1 MTSNVLPTLRSRLT
15 LLYIASIIGVFL
27 ILSGLF
33 SGLLWVALHNQIDH
47 HIHIVTTQAEQ
58 VVNNFDENQEEMLLN
73 NLVQM
78 GGMSILVITNNGG
91 VLLEKKSADITSLN
105 SSEIQQIRVESEKI
119 GHHPIHFTIHGQ
131 RFGSATVLVNG
142 EPALLAVGYSTK
154 ILQETFLQMVGIVV
168 GVITVTLPLL
178 AYFGYRLLK
187 KYLYPLEVV
196 AETAKQITHPKKL
209 TNRVTGLP
217 LTQEVS
223 TIVTSFNAM
232 LGRLETIF
240 ASEHEFFSDAAH
252 TLKTPLAV
260 LRAKVEGLNKE
271 RDTKK
276 QEMLQVIDSTVDT
289 VQDLLLISRIETG
302 DSGSVKMVD
311 LSLITHELV
320 ELAESL
326 TQETKVIV
334 DKDIQKNIK
343 ITADER
349 LIKKALG
356 NIVHNAV
363 QYVDKAGEI
372 HLSLKTHRENIL
384 FEVTNSGA
392 GIRSDELEHVFDRF
406 YRGTNAQINPQGSG
420 LGLAITKAVI
430 EKYGGKIKIESSKRT
445 TSVIVILQ
453 NQTTL

>member
-1 MTSNVLPTLRSRLT
+1 MSV
-15 LLYIASIIGVFL
+15 
-27 ILSGLF
+27 LF

-58 VVNNFDENQEEMLLN
+58 VVNNFDGTEEEMLLN

-78 GGMSILVITNNGG
+78 GGMSVLVVSNSGDVI
-91 VLLEKKSADITSLN
+91 LEKKSPDITSLN
-105 SSEIQQIRVESEKI
+105 SSEIQEIRVESEKI

-131 RFGSATVLVNG
+131 RFGSATVEVNG
-142 EPALLAVGYSTK
+142 QPALLAVGYSTK
-154 ILQETFLQMVGIVV
+154 ILKDTFYQMVGIVF
-168 GVITVTLPLL
+168 GVIIFTLPLL
-178 AYFGYRLLK
+178 TYFGYRLLK
-187 KYLYPLEVV
+187 RYLHPLEVI
-196 AETAKQITHPKKL
+196 AETAQQINHPKKL
-209 TNRVTGLP
+209 SNRVTGLP
-217 LTQEVS
+217 LTREIS

-240 ASEHEFFSDAAH
+240 TSEHEFFSDAAH

-271 RDTKK
+271 SEAKK
-276 QEMLQVIDSTVDT
+276 QEMIQVIDSAVDT

-302 DSGSVKMVD
+302 TDGSLKEID
-311 LSLITHELV
+311 LSSIVNELV

-326 TQETKVIV
+326 AQEKKVIV
-334 DKDIQKNIK
+334 NKNIQTDIK

-349 LIKKALG
+349 LIKKAFG

-363 QYVDKAGEI
+363 QYVDKAGVI
-372 HLSLKTHRENIL
+372 HISLRIDQGNIL
-384 FEVTNSGA
+384 FEVSNSGE
-392 GIRSDELEHVFDRF
+392 GMSSNELARVFERF
-406 YRGTNAQINPQGSG
+406 YRGSNAQMNPKGSG

-430 EKYGGKIKIESSKRT
+430 EKYGGEVKIESSKT
-445 TSVIVILQ
+445 TTNVSVILK

>member
-1 MTSNVLPTLRSRLT
+1 MKLNVLPTLRSRLT

-58 VVNNFDENQEEMLLN
+58 VVNNFDGNQEEMLLN

-78 GGMSILVITNNGG
+78 GGMSILVVTNNDD
-91 VLLEKKSADITSLN
+91 VLLEKKSADITSLK

-131 RFGSATVLVNG
+131 RFGSATVFVNG

-154 ILQETFLQMVGIVV
+154 ILQQTFLQMVGIVV

-187 KYLYPLEVV
+187 KYLYPLEVI

-217 LTQEVS
+217 LTREVS
-223 TIVTSFNAM
+223 AIVTSFNGM
-232 LGRLETIF
+232 LERLEAIF
-240 ASEHEFFSDAAH
+240 TSEHEFFSDAAH

-271 RDTKK
+271 SEVKK
-276 QEMLQVIDSTVDT
+276 QEMIQVIDSAVDA

-302 DSGSVKMVD
+302 TGGSVMKLD
-311 LSLITHELV
+311 LTLIVNELV

-326 TQETKVIV
+326 AQEKSVKICH
-334 DKDIQKNIK
+334 DIERDVLF
-343 ITADER
+343 TADGR
-349 LIKKALG
+349 LLRKAFG
-356 NIVHNAV
+356 NVVHNAV
-363 QYVDKAGEI
+363 QYVEKAGEI
-372 HLSLKTHRENIL
+372 HIYLKTDHEDIL
-384 FEVTNSGA
+384 FEVSNTGK
-392 GIRSDELEHVFDRF
+392 GIPSNELGHVFERF
-406 YRGTNAQINPQGSG
+406 FRGTNAQTNLKGSG

-430 EKYGGKIKIESSKRT
+430 EKYGGGIKIESAKT
-445 TSVIVILQ
+445 TTKVEVLLKNRI
-453 NQTTL
+453 TL

>member
-1 MTSNVLPTLRSRLT
+1 MKSNVLPTLRSRIT

-33 SGLLWVALHNQIDH
+33 SSLLWVALHNQIDH

-58 VVNNFDENQEEMLLN
+58 VVNNFEGNEEEMLLN

-78 GGMSILVITNNGG
+78 GGMSVLVVTNDGD

-131 RFGSATVLVNG
+131 RFGSATVAVNG
-142 EPALLAVGYSTK
+142 ESALLAVGYSTK
-154 ILQETFLQMVGIVV
+154 ILQQTFLQMVGIVV

-187 KYLYPLEVV
+187 KYLYPLEVI
-196 AETAKQITHPKKL
+196 AETAQQITHPKKL
-209 TNRVTGLP
+209 SNRVTGLP
-217 LTQEVS
+217 LTKEIS

-271 RDTKK
+271 SESKK
-276 QEMLQVIDSTVDT
+276 QELIEVIDSAVYT

-302 DSGSVKMVD
+302 TDGSVKKVD
-311 LSLITHELV
+311 LSLVVNELL

-326 TQETKVIV
+326 AQEKSVKVSN
-334 DKDIQKNIK
+334 DIQQGILF
-343 ITADER
+343 TGDER
-349 LIKKALG
+349 LIKKAFG
-356 NIVHNAV
+356 NVVHNAV
-363 QYVDKAGEI
+363 QYVDEQGTVHI
-372 HLSLKTHRENIL
+372 NLKESTDKIV
-384 FEVTNSGA
+384 FSVTNSGGKVVSEEVA
-392 GIRSDELEHVFDRF
+392 HVFDRF
-406 YRGTNAQINPQGSG
+406 YRGSKTQQNSEGSG
-420 LGLAITKAVI
+420 LGLSITKAVV
-430 EKYGGKIKIESSKRT
+430 ESYKGKVAFENRGDDKVKVTI
-445 TSVIVILQ
+445 
-453 NQTTL
+453 TLINS